1 MFEQMAG
8 FWVLWQVTTPHAD
21 LWSEKGS
28 SCLGCFQPWKQHGC
42 LKHGLFPISFPRRIL
57 LWDAGRGHLNN
68 DCDPFQKFDE
78 GLRNVNASALHIGL
92 TVLDQM
98 VDIRLSWIFLVSNG
112 ISSRSGLLDKLSA
125 LNSIQR
131 TWRWCTKDGWCCSIK
146 ILHKIYHLASMWP
159 FCKMRC
165 IVKYDETRVMHESR
179 KAWRFQPRHN
189 KSGVHGHRMN
199 TSYSQLSVMSLLL
212 KIWLSSEWEDDDG
225 GGGRAG
231 Q

>member
-1 MFEQMAG
+1 MSGAAFLWTLFTSIHHSGKLSRKEPPTSGRARDISAIGSVKFSRAGPEIEMFEQMAG

-28 SCLGCFQPWKQHGC
+28 SCLGCFQPWKRHGC

-57 LWDAGRGHLNN
+57 IWDAGRGHLNN

-112 ISSRSGLLDKLSA
+112 ISSRSV
-125 LNSIQR
+125 
-131 TWRWCTKDGWCCSIK
+131 C
-146 ILHKIYHLASMWP
+146 
-159 FCKMRC
+159 
-165 IVKYDETRVMHESR
+165 
-179 KAWRFQPRHN
+179 
-189 KSGVHGHRMN
+189 
-199 TSYSQLSVMSLLL
+199 
-212 KIWLSSEWEDDDG
+212 
-225 GGGRAG
+225 
-231 Q
+231 